1 MLHDRH
7 GENEWDHNISAEVKV
22 GPADCIRMAEV
33 RAVLK
38 KIKRHKTP
46 GLSGLVA
53 EMKNAADW
61 KCVVTVWIAANI
73 KYVADWKC
81 VVTV

>member
-1 MLHDRH
+1 
-7 GENEWDHNISAEVKV
+7 
-22 GPADCIRMAEV
+22 MAQV

-38 KIKRHKTP
+38 KLKRHKTP

-53 EMKNAADW
+53 EMKNVADW
-61 KCVVTVWIAANI
+61 KCIVTVWTAANI

-81 VVTV
+81 VVAVDCS